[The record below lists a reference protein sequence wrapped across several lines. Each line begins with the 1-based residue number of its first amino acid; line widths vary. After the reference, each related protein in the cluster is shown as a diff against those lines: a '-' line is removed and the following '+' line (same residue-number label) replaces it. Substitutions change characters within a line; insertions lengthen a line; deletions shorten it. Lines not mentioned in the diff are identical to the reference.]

1 MLEPVSCFAFLDSPT
16 REEERKKKSTG
27 LEKAMNCWSLMYSSK
42 QCNRNDEI
50 RSYDLTAQTMKGALS
65 SRVGQ
70 DSAPAPT
77 AAEGVVHGWMLGA
90 PEKSIYESLGV
101 GAGVNYNCFHNTP
114 KKCFYQ

>member
-1 MLEPVSCFAFLDSPT
+1 
-16 REEERKKKSTG
+16 
-27 LEKAMNCWSLMYSSK
+27 MNCWSLMYSSK

-77 AAEGVVHGWMLGA
+77 AAEGIVHGWMLEA
-90 PEKSIYESLGV
+90 PENRIHESQGV
-101 GAGVNYNCFHNTP
+101 GSQGEAVILFLFH
-114 KKCFYQ
+114 